1 MSAAR
6 RHGRRK
12 VRRDAPRYRS
22 GQDAINGRARRQ
34 GRRRE
39 SELAAY
45 WQAAPDVETR
55 ALAIIRTASPRDADA
70 MERAR

>member
-12 VRRDAPRYRS
+12 VSRDAPRFRR
-22 GQDAINGRARRQ
+22 GQDVINGRARRK
-34 GRRRE
+34 GRRME
-39 SELAAY
+39 SEAAAY
-45 WQAAPDVETR
+45 WQAAPDVGTR
-55 ALAIIRTASPRDADA
+55 ALAIIRIASPRDADA